1 MEMAWLVKGNGTRTT
16 RPKSSEAT
24 SEGIVGVVLGVVPDG
39 GEGRGAGG
47 GHGAGDGTV
56 LIALTDEV
64 DKVLLGA
71 VLLLAVE
78 PLSKARASMRPV
90 SAVWRGVAA
99 LYKQS
104 TQGHLRSAKK

>member
-1 MEMAWLVKGNGTRTT
+1 MH
-16 RPKSSEAT
+16 T
-24 SEGIVGVVLGVVPDG
+24 SILAELLAVGEHL
-39 GEGRGAGG
+39 
-47 GHGAGDGTV
+47 
-56 LIALTDEV
+56 ALLKFADEV
-64 DKVLLGA
+64 DKILLGA

-90 SAVWRGVAA
+90 SAFWRGVAA

>member
-1 MEMAWLVKGNGTRTT
+1 VLH
-16 RPKSSEAT
+16 T
-24 SEGIVGVVLGVVPDG
+24 SILAELLAVGEHL
-39 GEGRGAGG
+39 
-47 GHGAGDGTV
+47 
-56 LIALTDEV
+56 ALLKFADEV

-90 SAVWRGVAA
+90 SAFWRRVAA

>member
-1 MEMAWLVKGNGTRTT
+1 LH
-16 RPKSSEAT
+16 T
-24 SEGIVGVVLGVVPDG
+24 SILAELLAVGEHL
-39 GEGRGAGG
+39 AFLKF
-47 GHGAGDGTV
+47 A
-56 LIALTDEV
+56 DEV

-99 LYKQS
+99 LYKQWI
-104 TQGHLRSAKK
+104 QGHLRSANKE